1 MRPTISWDVLAK
13 QAFGMDATELF
24 ESVYQVG
31 DGLPSTH
38 QLAQVLGADP
48 VSLRSELR
56 RRGYPIRK
64 RGAPEGNENRKSDL
78 SPELFGFESE
88 DDMISQWR
96 NDGLSGGAIAMRL
109 SRKLNRRIPQR
120 TVYGRLARLKKKGL
134 LNV

>member
-13 QAFGMDATELF
+13 EAFGMDADELF
-24 ESVYQVG
+24 EAVYKVE

-38 QLAQVLGADP
+38 QLAKSLGADP

-56 RRGYPIRK
+56 RRGYPIRR
-64 RGAPEGNENRKSDL
+64 RGAPEGNANRKSDL
-78 SPELFGFESE
+78 SPALFGFESE
-88 DDMISQWR
+88 DEMIAQWR

-109 SRKLNRRIPQR
+109 SRKLKRRVPQR
-120 TVYGRLARLKKKGL
+120 TVYGRLNKLKEKGM